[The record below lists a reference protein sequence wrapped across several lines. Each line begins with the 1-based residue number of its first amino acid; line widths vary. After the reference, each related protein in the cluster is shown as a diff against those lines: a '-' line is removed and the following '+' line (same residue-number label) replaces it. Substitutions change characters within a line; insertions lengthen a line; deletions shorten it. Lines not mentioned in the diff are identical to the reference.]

1 MVPLPLFPLPLPS
14 QPPDGYGCVERDCS
28 AFSTTTF
35 ETSIDRRD
43 KFLGRKRCVICGC
56 DDSIVLQHVIIVDE
70 ADHFWPGLTLGR
82 CHWIPSRAEENLPYD
97 PRNGLLMCANH
108 QLLFDGCYFFIRF
121 LPDVQKYVLV
131 NYSGR
136 PGLQSFHG
144 KAIAL
149 DIKDHHAPSPA
160 LFIIHEMCVRGCH
173 PFTPLD
179 PDMPKDS
186 PWQDWIESD
195 GIFDKDSGSF
205 RRNCPPPDNSVTV
218 QPPSWLPFATTN
230 AGGTSSGQHTLP
242 LNADVVADILAAS
255 RAMPS
260 WKACEEG
267 D

>member
-1 MVPLPLFPLPLPS
+1 MVPLSLFPLPLPS
-14 QPPDGYGCVERDCS
+14 QPPDYGCVERNCS
-28 AFSTTTF
+28 AFSTTTAF
-35 ETSIDRRD
+35 ETSIDQRD
-43 KFLGRKRCVICGC
+43 KFLGRRRCVIF
-56 DDSIVLQHVIIVDE
+56 LQHVNIVDE
-70 ADHFWPGLTLGR
+70 VEHSWPGVTLGR
-82 CHWIPSRAEENLPYD
+82 CHWIPSRTEKCLLYD

-108 QLLFDGCYFFIRF
+108 QLLFDGYHFFIRF

-160 LFIIHEMCVRGCH
+160 LLIIHEMCVRGCH

-186 PWQDWIESD
+186 HWIESD
-195 GIFDKDSGSF
+195 GIFAEL
-205 RRNCPPPDNSVTV
+205 PDNSVTV
-218 QPPSWLPFATTN
+218 QPPSWLPFATMN
-230 AGGTSSGQHTLP
+230 AGGTSSGKRTLP

-255 RAMPS
+255 RAMPL